1 MLLLQ
6 APPTR
11 VPAVDAPWVEIWRGS
26 RPGDRH
32 ELFILYQRL

>member
-1 MLLLQ
+1 VQ
-6 APPTR
+6 APPSR